1 MPPKHV
7 EPISIGN
14 SEFEGENNAYLL
26 DRDGPPALLDTGL
39 SFPDV
44 ADQLEA
50 GLAERGYT
58 YEDVSDVVLTHWHA
72 DHAGLANRVLEAG
85 GATVYVHEADA
96 PMLDGDADAIEAMRE
111 RTFDLFERWSVPQEV
126 IEEVGVGV
134 GGGDDSDAMMEW
146 IDEVEPITDGDRI
159 AAGGFELRAVHSPGH
174 TVGHSCFELETDAGT
189 ELFSGDAVLPEYTPN
204 VCGSDL
210 RVEDPLETYLETLR
224 GLAASGYDRAWPG
237 HRGVVDRPTERIEEI
252 LEHHLERS
260 NRILRLLEDR
270 EPCSTWAL
278 TTDLFGSLEGVHV
291 IHGLGEAHAHLDYL
305 TQAGLLDRTP
315 EGYQL
320 RDDAVTDLQALAHH

>member
-1 MPPKHV
+1 MPPEHV
-7 EPISIGN
+7 ARISIGN

-39 SFPDV
+39 AFPEV

-50 GLAERGYT
+50 GLAEHDYT
-58 YEDVSDVVLTHWHA
+58 FADVTDVVLTHWHS
-72 DHAGLANRVLEAG
+72 DHTGLANRIQQAG
-85 GATVYVHEADA
+85 GATVYLHEADA
-96 PMLDGDADAIEAMRE
+96 PMLDRDAGDLEAMRE
-111 RTFDLFERWSVPQEV
+111 RTFELFKQWSVPDAV
-126 IEEVGVGV
+126 IEEVQVVG
-134 GGGDDSDAMMEW
+134 DEEEDEMMEW
-146 IDEVEPITDGDRI
+146 IDDVQPITDGDRI
-159 AAGGFELRAVHSPGH
+159 TAGGFDLRTVHTPGH
-174 TVGHSCFELETDAGT
+174 TVGHCSFELETDAGT

-224 GLAASGYDRAWPG
+224 GLAEAEYARAWPG

-260 NRILRLLEDR
+260 NRILGLLDDR
-270 EPCSTWAL
+270 EPTSTWEMAGE
-278 TTDLFGSLEGVHV
+278 LFGSLEGVHV

-305 TQAGLLDRTP
+305 SDAGLIERSP
-315 EGYQL
+315 EGYRL
-320 RDDAVTDLQALAHH
+320 REEADTDLHALAHH